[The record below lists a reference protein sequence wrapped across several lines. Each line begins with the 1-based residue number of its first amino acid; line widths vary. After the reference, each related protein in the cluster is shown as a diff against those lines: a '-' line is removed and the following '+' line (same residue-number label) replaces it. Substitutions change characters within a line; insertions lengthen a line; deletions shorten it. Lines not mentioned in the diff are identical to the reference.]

1 MAKVKKSTYVLT
13 RAIRGAEKKEVG
25 SAVELTEDQAAS
37 AFYRN
42 RCRKADGLTVAD
54 APASSSADTG
64 SQGANGSSGE
74 GAPTGSD
81 AVASTD
87 TGSGAAASADT
98 AATWKQPA
106 AAKKEK

>member
-13 RAIRGAEKKEVG
+13 RAIRGAEKKEIG
-25 SAVELTEDQAAS
+25 TTVELTEDQAAS

-54 APASSSADTG
+54 APEATSANTP

-74 GAPTGSD
+74 GAPTGSG
-81 AVASTD
+81 APASTD
-87 TGSGAAASADT
+87 TAVS
-98 AATWKQPA
+98 WKQPA
-106 AAKKEK
+106 AAKKE

>member
-25 SAVELTEDQAAS
+25 STVELTEDQAAC

-42 RCRKADGLTVAD
+42 RCRKADGLTVAE
-54 APASSSADTG
+54 APEATSADTA

-74 GAPTGSD
+74 GAPTGS
-81 AVASTD
+81 V
-87 TGSGAAASADT
+87 AAASTGT
-98 AATWKQPA
+98 ATTWKQPD
-106 AAKKEK
+106 AAKKSG